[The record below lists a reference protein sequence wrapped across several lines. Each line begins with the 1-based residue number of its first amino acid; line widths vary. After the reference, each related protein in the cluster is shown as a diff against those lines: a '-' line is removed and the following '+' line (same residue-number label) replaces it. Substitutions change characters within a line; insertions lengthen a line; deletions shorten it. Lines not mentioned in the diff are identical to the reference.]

1 MIRVKFENVVTKNG
15 KGYKILSFSLLD
27 KRDLPDV
34 YINGKENGTV
44 AYTSAGSIFLWTI
57 ENRYSSNVFSVG
69 NIISE
74 DEMKRLVRELKA
86 AGKHLSRV
94 MKPIHELEKSGW
106 VGKIWEVKI

>member
-34 YINGKENGTV
+34 YINGKENDTV
-44 AYTSAGSIFLWTI
+44 AYISCGSLFLWTD
-57 ENRYSSNVFSVG
+57 ENKHQYDYSIG
-69 NIISE
+69 RILSE

-86 AGKHLSRV
+86 AGKHLSKV

-106 VGKIWEVKI
+106 GGKVWEVKI